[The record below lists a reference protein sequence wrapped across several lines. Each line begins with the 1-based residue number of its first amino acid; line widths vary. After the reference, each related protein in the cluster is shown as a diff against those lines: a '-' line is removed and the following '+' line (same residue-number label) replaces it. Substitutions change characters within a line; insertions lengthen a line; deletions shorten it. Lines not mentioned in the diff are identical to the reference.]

1 MSIGRLG
8 LRVAKECAMPQ
19 HEEEPL
25 SEPRRRE
32 IFEALVDAQDHDM
45 TVAQSR
51 KLIRERFSVTE
62 SQLRQIEE
70 EGLDREWP
78 PL

>member
-1 MSIGRLG
+1 
-8 LRVAKECAMPQ
+8 MPQ